1 MRWDDLF
8 RDLEAQWSE
17 AERQEAEAEIADR
30 TRRELA
36 GVAML
41 DRLRAAGSAVLDL
54 QVQGAGR
61 VAGAVRDVG
70 PDWLLLDERTWRRD
84 GAGAAGSGLGEV
96 LLPLS
101 AVLWVTGLAGRGAA
115 PPAQN
120 ALAARI
126 GLPMALRG
134 LARDRVPVIVTTID
148 GSTATGTLD
157 RVGKDCVDLAV
168 HGRDE
173 LRRGA
178 AVRGVRVFP
187 LLALAAVRS
196 T

>member
-17 AERQEAEAEIADR
+17 AERTEAEAEIADR

-36 GVAML
+36 GVAMV
-41 DRLRAAGSAVLDL
+41 DRLRAAGAAVLDL
-54 QVQGAGR
+54 QVQGACR
-61 VAGAVRDVG
+61 VGGSVRDVG
-70 PDWLLLDERTWRRD
+70 PDWLLLDERAGQAT
-84 GAGAAGSGLGEV
+84 GAGGTVSGVGEV
-96 LLPLS
+96 LVPLS
-101 AVLWVTGLAGRGAA
+101 AVLWVSGLAGRGAA
-115 PPAQN
+115 PLAQS

-134 LARDRVPVIVTTID
+134 LARDRVPVTVTTVD
-148 GSTATGTLD
+148 GSSATGTLD

-173 LRRGA
+173 PRRGA
-178 AVRGVRVFP
+178 AVRSVRVLP